1 MEEWLKN
8 FIKASEDFIGT
19 AKILPNEKYPT
30 IGYGTYHKYP
40 DGSLIQVG
48 DTITEEEA
56 EKMMIQYIKNIMPE
70 IYKYFPKFDQLP
82 SQMKGAIIDMAYRG
96 GGVSFGKSPA
106 FVKAINTGIEDVQFS
121 DKELAEIVRQTDIS
135 KTSGNLN
142 DRKQRRAAMI
152 YGVYNNDHNSSI
164 RSLGGKNN
172 KITSTEYTNF
182 DQLVNTPGSMWNTIY
197 RSTKSPAN
205 FVQRL
210 WEPKKD
216 YVKDWEHEGKTSTH
230 KLGYVGEDGY
240 EVVYPQVQYID
251 YPWYRFDKPN
261 DGLHDFSDPK
271 YEMDWKDIYKQAVEN
286 GDTLHVPKGTGELF
300 TTQYK
305 KYYPGFKKDGGVI
318 NYLNL
323 FKK

>member
-8 FIKASEDFIGT
+8 FIKAYENFIGT

-48 DTITEEEA
+48 DTITEEQA
-56 EKMMIQYIKNIMPE
+56 EKMMVQYIKNIMPE
-70 IYKYFPKFDQLP
+70 IYRYFPKFDQFP
-82 SQMKGAIIDMAYRG
+82 NQMKG
-96 GGVSFGKSPA
+96 PA
-106 FVKAINTGIEDVQFS
+106 FVKAVNTGIEDGQFS
-121 DKELAEIVRQTDIS
+121 DKELSEIVRQTDIG
-135 KTSGNLN
+135 KASGNLN

-182 DQLVNTPGSMWNTIY
+182 DKLVNTPGTMWNIVY
-197 RSTKSPAN
+197 NSTKSPAN

-216 YVKDWEHEGKTSTH
+216 YVKDWEHEGYTATH
-230 KLGYVGEDGY
+230 KLGYVGEGDY

-251 YPWYRFDKPN
+251 YPWYRVDKPN

-271 YEMDWKDIYKQAVEN
+271 YEMGWKDIYKQAVEN

-305 KYYPGFKKDGGVI
+305 EYYPGFKKDGGTI

-323 FKK
+323 FD